1 MKMTLHEYIKN
12 PMGQG
17 NAVMT
22 QKDMYRKLYTEK
34 LDKIIVREAGKINYT
49 LYYTND
55 DVYYIHIKIPSEVI
69 EKFYYDTIIEFS
81 TKDNARRVLPSLD
94 NYDVRF
100 YSNDPSFVY
109 TYAHA
114 FIKNELFIEDLLPK
128 MSKLAINNP
137 AKELNP
143 KNIINYVKSLY
154 FAYLIIM
161 NYGLLKKNKFKT
173 EGKKYSKKELLSLV
187 EHADKK
193 VADRQEAQKLLDA
206 KKRREKLEK
215 DKDTREANNTSKVSR
230 GISKTKTVSTV
241 KKIGA
246 VRKTK
251 IVKTK

>member
-1 MKMTLHEYIKN
+1 MRMTLHEYIKN

-34 LDKIIVREAGKINYT
+34 LDKIIVRENGKINYT
-49 LYYTND
+49 LYYTKD

-81 TKDNARRVLPSLD
+81 TTNNALRTLGSLD
-94 NYDVRF
+94 AYNVRF

-114 FIKNELFIEDLLPK
+114 FIKNDLFVADLLPK
-128 MSKLAINNP
+128 MSKLAIKNP

-143 KNIINYVKSLY
+143 KNVINYVKSLY

-161 NYGLLKKNKFKT
+161 NYGLLKKDKFKVA
-173 EGKKYSKKELLSLV
+173 GIKYSKKELLSNV

-193 VADRQEAQKLLDA
+193 VADRQDAQKLLDA
-206 KKRREKLEK
+206 KKRRERDEAN
-215 DKDTREANNTSKVSR
+215 KDTRNVSNASR
-230 GISKTKTVSTV
+230 TTKAISKTPTVSTV
-241 KKIGA
+241 KKVGT

-251 IVKTK
+251 VVKTK